1 MAPRPVAAP
10 DVSVVRADR
19 LAVGYGRDPV
29 VADISI
35 DLTAGAVLA
44 VVGTNG
50 SGKSTLV
57 RTIAGLLPALG
68 GTIEVLGQAPGEQPA
83 RVAYLAQ
90 SHPKGFVLPLR
101 AADVV
106 AMGRFARLG
115 NFRRFR
121 AADRAAV
128 ADGMERMGVTHL
140 AKQPLG
146 TLSGGQRQRVYLAQA
161 LAWQA
166 DLLVLDEPTSGL
178 DVAGHTL
185 LDAAVRQERERGAAV
200 VVCTHD
206 IRDAM
211 TADRALL
218 LAGRVV
224 ASGPPAEVLTRDA
237 LLETFGL
244 VVAQLPGGS
253 ELTMDPTHRH
263 DDHGHD
269 HGDGD
274 HVHGPGPGA

>member
-1 MAPRPVAAP
+1 MSVA
-10 DVSVVRADR
+10 RADR
-19 LAVGYGRDPV
+19 LAVGYGRDTV
-29 VADISI
+29 VADISFE
-35 DLTAGAVLA
+35 LSAGSALA

-57 RTIAGLLPALG
+57 RTLAGLLPPLG
-68 GTIEVLGQAPGEQPA
+68 GVVEVLGRAPGAQPA

-115 NFRRFR
+115 AIRRFR

-128 ADGMERMGVTHL
+128 ADGMERMGVAHL
-140 AKQPLG
+140 AKHPLG

-185 LDAAVRQERERGAAV
+185 LDAAIRRERERGAAV

-211 TADRALL
+211 NADQALL

-224 ASGPPAEVLTRDA
+224 ASGPPAEALTRDA

-263 DDHGHD
+263 DHDDDDGHD
-269 HGDGD
+269 
-274 HVHGPGPGA
+274 HGPGPGA